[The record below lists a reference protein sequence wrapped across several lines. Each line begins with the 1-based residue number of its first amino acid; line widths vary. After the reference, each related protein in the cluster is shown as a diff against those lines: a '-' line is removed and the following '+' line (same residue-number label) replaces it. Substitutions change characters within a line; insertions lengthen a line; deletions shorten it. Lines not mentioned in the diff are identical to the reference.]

1 MKIERSS
8 GILLHV
14 TSLPGRYGIG
24 DLGEE
29 SRWFVDCLAEAKQKL
44 WCVLPLGP
52 TGPENSPY
60 QSRSAF
66 AGNPLLISPQELVR
80 HGYLSRKDLLS
91 PPLFSDSRVQF
102 TAVRRY
108 RESLLEKAFGQFSE
122 NKDYQRVRTQESS
135 VAPALCFV
143 LGAMRGEWRRAVE
156 PVRPRDQA

>member
-1 MKIERSS
+1 MKIGRSS

-80 HGYLSRKDLLS
+80 HGYLSRKDLQS
-91 PPLFSDSRVQF
+91 PPRFNGSRVQF
-102 TAVRRY
+102 SAVRRY
-108 RESLLEKAFGQFSE
+108 KESLLEKAFQQFSE
-122 NKDYQRVRTQESS
+122 NQRVSGVRTQESF
-135 VAPALCFV
+135 VARAL
-143 LGAMRGEWRRAVE
+143 RAV
-156 PVRPRDQA
+156 PGAT

>member
-1 MKIERSS
+1 MKIGRSS

-66 AGNPLLISPQELVR
+66 AGNPLLISPQKLER
-80 HGYLSRKDLLS
+80 HGYLSKGICSLRRRSLVRGWSFPRFAGTKSYCSRRLS
-91 PPLFSDSRVQF
+91 RIF
-102 TAVRRY
+102 A
-108 RESLLEKAFGQFSE
+108 
-122 NKDYQRVRTQESS
+122 
-135 VAPALCFV
+135 
-143 LGAMRGEWRRAVE
+143 
-156 PVRPRDQA
+156 RPKTT